1 MIKPNSD
8 YIKTSRCN
16 RRIASEIMKEKIE
29 QLCGQIKDLL
39 KKNDKE
45 YIIAITPEA
54 TYSTPGFTFPEY
66 FNNILL
72 DDSEY
77 GFHELLCDD
86 SIDVEW
92 DDFVLDVEEE
102 PIYTNDYYEEDHDD
116 DEDFDEGEYIIYDE
130 ITEFLLIAIRI
141 ESDKLVFCVET
152 TFTDDEQTACENVE
166 EVSISSL
173 IDNYGDDIVVRALE
187 AYVRLLSD
195 ETKDSSFWKI

>member
-1 MIKPNSD
+1 
-8 YIKTSRCN
+8 
-16 RRIASEIMKEKIE
+16 MKEKIE

-92 DDFVLDVEEE
+92 DDFVLDVDEE

-116 DEDFDEGEYIIYDE
+116 DEDFDEEDYIIYDE
-130 ITEFLLIAIRI
+130 ITQFLLIAIRI
-141 ESDKLVFCVET
+141 ESDKLVFCVERI
-152 TFTDDEQTACENVE
+152 FTDDEQTACENVE

-173 IDNYGDDIVVRALE
+173 IKYYYDEDIVRALE
-187 AYVRLLSD
+187 AYVRILSD
-195 ETKDSSFWKI
+195 TPKDSIFWKV

>member
-1 MIKPNSD
+1 
-8 YIKTSRCN
+8 
-16 RRIASEIMKEKIE
+16 MKEKIE
-29 QLCGQIKDLL
+29 QLCDQIKDLL

-66 FNNILL
+66 FNSII
-72 DDSEY
+72 DDSKY

-92 DDFVLDVEEE
+92 EDFVLDVDEE
-102 PIYTNDYYEEDHDD
+102 PIYTDDYHEEDHDD
-116 DEDFDEGEYIIYDE
+116 EEDFDEGDYIIYYE
-130 ITEFLLIAIRI
+130 TTQFLLIAIKI

-166 EVSISSL
+166 EVNISSL
-173 IDNYGDDIVVRALE
+173 IAQYGDEAVARALE
-187 AYVRLLSD
+187 AYVGILSD
-195 ETKDSSFWKI
+195 ETKNSIFWKI

>member
-1 MIKPNSD
+1 
-8 YIKTSRCN
+8 
-16 RRIASEIMKEKIE
+16 MKEKIE

-39 KKNDKE
+39 KKNDRE
-45 YIIAITPEA
+45 YIIAITPEE

-66 FNNILL
+66 FNNVI

-92 DDFVLDVEEE
+92 NDFVLDVEEE

-116 DEDFDEGEYIIYDE
+116 DEDFDEGEYIIYYE

-166 EVSISSL
+166 EVSLSSL
-173 IDNYGDDIVVRALE
+173 INNYGDDIVVRALE

-195 ETKDSSFWKI
+195 ETKDSIFWKI

>member
-1 MIKPNSD
+1 
-8 YIKTSRCN
+8 
-16 RRIASEIMKEKIE
+16 MKEKIE
-29 QLCGQIKDLL
+29 QLCDQIKDLL
-39 KKNDKE
+39 KKNDRE
-45 YIIAITPEA
+45 YIIAITPEE

-66 FNNILL
+66 FNNIL

-92 DDFVLDVEEE
+92 EDFVLDEEKE

-116 DEDFDEGEYIIYDE
+116 EEDFDEEEYIIYYE
-130 ITEFLLIAIRI
+130 ITQFLLIAIRI
-141 ESDKLVFCVET
+141 KSDELLFCVEE
-152 TFTDDEQTACENVE
+152 TFTDDEQIACENVK

-173 IDNYGDDIVVRALE
+173 ARYSDDETIIRSLE

-195 ETKDSSFWKI
+195 ETKNSEFWKI